1 MSSVL
6 SGSSMQLNNVY
17 VRATGTTCGIDEFNG
32 PLGQYFDRHYPD
44 FHFGHKSYELAEM
57 AMLQDAI
64 SHALKKG
71 KLKKDD
77 INVFLGGDLNNQVT
91 ASNYTAKDFQRP
103 FMAMYGACATM
114 GLVINTA
121 SMLIENHCI
130 HNANCFVCSHNATA
144 ERQFRYPI
152 NDYIYEFPAGLV
164 EKGEDATVAA
174 VREMYEETGLTLT
187 PVECEEGYNRPFFTT
202 IGMTDESCATVY
214 GYLSGEPTNI
224 HQEAS
229 EDIQVILADREECKR
244 ILKEENVAIICAYML
259 MHFIYSE
266 DDPFGF
272 LKL

>member
-1 MSSVL
+1 MNRVKNINK
-6 SGSSMQLNNVY
+6 QTKNRFLN
-17 VRATGTTCGIDEFNG
+17 
-32 PLGQYFDRHYPD
+32 L
-44 FHFGHKSYELAEM
+44 YELEVEHRDGKVSPYFLASRSEEVSD
-57 AMLQDAI
+57 LKITTGKNTPDGVAI
-64 SHALKKG
+64 YGIYGENKDKVAL
-71 KLKKDD
+71 
-77 INVFLGGDLNNQVT
+77 V
-91 ASNYTAKDFQRP
+91 
-103 FMAMYGACATM
+103 
-114 GLVINTA
+114 
-121 SMLIENHCI
+121 
-130 HNANCFVCSHNATA
+130 
-144 ERQFRYPI
+144 RQFRYPI

-229 EDIQVILADREECKR
+229 EDIQVILADQEECKR

>member
-1 MSSVL
+1 MNRVKNISK
-6 SGSSMQLNNVY
+6 QTQNRFLN
-17 VRATGTTCGIDEFNG
+17 
-32 PLGQYFDRHYPD
+32 L
-44 FHFGHKSYELAEM
+44 YELEVEHRDGKVSPYFLASRSEEVSD
-57 AMLQDAI
+57 LKITTGKNTPDGVVI
-64 SHALKKG
+64 YGIYGENKDKVAL
-71 KLKKDD
+71 
-77 INVFLGGDLNNQVT
+77 V
-91 ASNYTAKDFQRP
+91 
-103 FMAMYGACATM
+103 
-114 GLVINTA
+114 
-121 SMLIENHCI
+121 
-130 HNANCFVCSHNATA
+130 
-144 ERQFRYPI
+144 RQFRYPI

-187 PVECEEGYNRPFFTT
+187 PVECEDGYNRPFFTT

-259 MHFIYSE
+259 MHFIHSE

>member
-1 MSSVL
+1 MNRVKNISK
-6 SGSSMQLNNVY
+6 QTQNRFLN
-17 VRATGTTCGIDEFNG
+17 
-32 PLGQYFDRHYPD
+32 L
-44 FHFGHKSYELAEM
+44 YELEVEHRDGKVSPYFLASRSEEVSD
-57 AMLQDAI
+57 LKITTGKNTPDGVAI
-64 SHALKKG
+64 YGIYGENKDKVAL
-71 KLKKDD
+71 
-77 INVFLGGDLNNQVT
+77 V
-91 ASNYTAKDFQRP
+91 
-103 FMAMYGACATM
+103 
-114 GLVINTA
+114 
-121 SMLIENHCI
+121 
-130 HNANCFVCSHNATA
+130 
-144 ERQFRYPI
+144 RQFRYPI

-174 VREMYEETGLTLT
+174 VREMFEETGLTLT
-187 PVECEEGYNRPFFTT
+187 PVECDEGYNRPFFTT

-259 MHFIYSE
+259 MHFIHSE

>member
-1 MSSVL
+1 MNRVKNINK
-6 SGSSMQLNNVY
+6 QTKNRFLN
-17 VRATGTTCGIDEFNG
+17 
-32 PLGQYFDRHYPD
+32 L
-44 FHFGHKSYELAEM
+44 YELEVEHRDGKVSPYFLASRSEEVSD
-57 AMLQDAI
+57 LKITTGKNTPDGVAI
-64 SHALKKG
+64 YGIYGENKDKVAL
-71 KLKKDD
+71 
-77 INVFLGGDLNNQVT
+77 V
-91 ASNYTAKDFQRP
+91 
-103 FMAMYGACATM
+103 
-114 GLVINTA
+114 
-121 SMLIENHCI
+121 
-130 HNANCFVCSHNATA
+130 
-144 ERQFRYPI
+144 RQFRYPI

>member
-1 MSSVL
+1 MNRVKNISK
-6 SGSSMQLNNVY
+6 QTQNRFLN
-17 VRATGTTCGIDEFNG
+17 
-32 PLGQYFDRHYPD
+32 L
-44 FHFGHKSYELAEM
+44 YELEVEHRDGKVSPYFLASRSEEVSD
-57 AMLQDAI
+57 LKITTDKNTPDGVAI
-64 SHALKKG
+64 YGIYGENKDKVAL
-71 KLKKDD
+71 
-77 INVFLGGDLNNQVT
+77 V
-91 ASNYTAKDFQRP
+91 
-103 FMAMYGACATM
+103 
-114 GLVINTA
+114 
-121 SMLIENHCI
+121 
-130 HNANCFVCSHNATA
+130 
-144 ERQFRYPI
+144 RQFRYPI

-174 VREMYEETGLTLT
+174 VREMFEETGLTLT
-187 PVECEEGYNRPFFTT
+187 PVECDEGYNRPFFTT

-259 MHFIYSE
+259 MHFIHSE